1 MFPYRRRRGL
11 SPIWVFALVYLGY
24 SLLVPLLQFSAVL
37 VGLGIAAGAAAGV
50 AAFVKERLKDLTG
63 RETVQGAVA
72 EAVAHAVPHT
82 EKTAPAPVEKPAP
95 ASAEDLSRYSPA
107 VQAVIRDGKL
117 AMSEMNRLYGSI
129 RNDDVRRKINELMVV
144 SDKIIQDAREDES
157 DVPQIRKFLDF
168 YMPTT
173 LKLLNAY
180 DRMDAVEV
188 EGETIGHS
196 KQSIEEMLD
205 TTIAAYKKQL
215 DALFGNQAM
224 DIDAEIRAMKGM
236 LDREGLGEK
245 NPLDWNSFKE
255 QFDKEKGTVQ
265 NG

>member
-1 MFPYRRRRGL
+1 MFPNRRRKRI

-24 SLLVPLLQFSAVL
+24 SLLFPLLKLSAVL
-37 VGLGIAAGAAAGV
+37 IGLGIAAGAAAGV
-50 AAFVKERLKDLTG
+50 AAFVKEKLSDLT
-63 RETVQGAVA
+63 EPKTVHVATPKEVA
-72 EAVAHAVPHT
+72 EA
-82 EKTAPAPVEKPAP
+82 APIAKEPAAAPE
-95 ASAEDLSRYSPA
+95 EDLSRYSPA

-144 SDKIIQDAREDES
+144 SDKIIQDAKEDES

-188 EGETIGHS
+188 EGETIGRS
-196 KQSIEEMLD
+196 KQSIVEMLD
-205 TTIAAYKKQL
+205 TTIAAYKMQL

>member
-1 MFPYRRRRGL
+1 MYRKRRRGL

-24 SLLVPLLQFSAVL
+24 SLLVPLIRFSAVL
-37 VGLGIAAGAAAGV
+37 IGLGIAAGAAAGV
-50 AAFVKERLKDLTG
+50 AAFVKEKLGDLT
-63 RETVQGAVA
+63 ENMDADYVPAAAPQTVP
-72 EAVAHAVPHT
+72 E
-82 EKTAPAPVEKPAP
+82 PAPDKPQE
-95 ASAEDLSRYSPA
+95 EDLSRYSPQ
-107 VQAVIRDGKL
+107 VQAVIKDGEL
-117 AMSEMNRLYGSI
+117 AMSEMNRLFGSV
-129 RNDDVRRKINELMVV
+129 RNEEVRRKINELMVV

-180 DRMDAVEV
+180 DRMDTLEV
-188 EGETIGHS
+188 EGETTDRS
-196 KQSIEEMLD
+196 KQNIVDMLD

-224 DIDAEIRAMKGM
+224 DIDAEIHSMKSM
-236 LDREGLGEK
+236 LEREGLGEK
-245 NPLDWNSFKE
+245 SSLDWNSFMKE
-255 QFDKEKGTVQ
+255 YNKEKGTTQ